1 MTPPTGQN
9 DFTGLRAGR
18 VEDNYKALGIAVS
31 LMMTDANFGR
41 LTFGHWSRV
50 LAGQIRR
57 SHYIV
62 VADGPNMV
70 GFLGWAL
77 TDRARAESWLKDA
90 ADLAFEHSLSGDCLL
105 INAWLAKTDRVN
117 RFILSQLRFIGK
129 DQKMVYAKRF
139 YRDGRVRKLKL
150 PVNAFVPKHIARTS
164 KPAG

>member
-1 MTPPTGQN
+1 MVAATGQN

-18 VEDNYKALGIAVS
+18 VDDNYKALGIAVS

-57 SHYIV
+57 GHYIV
-62 VADGPNMV
+62 VADGANMV

-77 TDRARAESWLKDA
+77 TGEARAQSWLKGES
-90 ADLAFEHSLSGDCLL
+90 DLAYEHSLAGDCLL

-117 RFILSQLRFIGK
+117 RFILSQIRLIGK

-139 YRDGRVRKLKL
+139 YKDGRVRKLKL
-150 PVNAFVPKHIARTS
+150 PVNAFVPKHIARAPKS
-164 KPAG
+164 AG

>member
-1 MTPPTGQN
+1 MVAATGQN

-31 LMMTDANFGR
+31 LMMTDPNFGR

-57 SHYIV
+57 GHYIV

-77 TDRARAESWLKDA
+77 TDEARAESWLKGEA
-90 ADLAFEHSLSGDCLL
+90 ELSFEHSLSGDCLL

-117 RFILSQLRFIGK
+117 RFILSQIRSIGK
-129 DQKMVYAKRF
+129 DQKTVYAKRF
-139 YRDGRVRKLKL
+139 YNDGRVRKLKL
-150 PVNAFVPKHIARTS
+150 PVNAFVPKHIARGTS
-164 KPAG
+164 PAG